1 MSEEESTDIS
11 KIDMLRNKIA
21 KEDERLIYRLWLN
34 SVYRR
39 LLAGIIILGAT
50 FIGLTF
56 GSDLTQ
62 DGIIT
67 ILFFLLIIYLWVSE
81 TFPLPVTALLAGV
94 GLVVLGLRTRDEAFG
109 PYASDAVFMILGSL
123 IVAQGITASKA
134 DDLIIRKVLPPFT
147 KSTYGLLAGIILI
160 SCLLAAVIP
169 DHGVAAIMLPILLTI
184 IDKTDIKERPN
195 ECVTFTIA
203 LAFACAIAGL
213 ATPSGGARN
222 VIAIGFLQQDYGMT
236 ISYLDWVF
244 LAAPITIIMMPLLF
258 LTLIAINRLPY
269 RKISFEMESSGE
281 IDREQIKALAILM
294 GTFILFLL
302 TEKTGLTLGT
312 TAMVGAIAMHISGV
326 LEWEESRSQLR
337 WGVMFI
343 YGAALTLGATMV
355 EHGVAEW
362 LADGIFKMSQGQDE
376 VVIILMIISLAV
388 LLTNIM
394 SDGAAAA
401 VLIPITL
408 AVAFSA
414 NMDLVFV
421 GMITAIGTAFA
432 FMTSFGTPPNL
443 IVHASGIPTSKDF
456 ARNGIPMVLIAI
468 AVVVLIEEKYWPLG
482 PDYFIS
488 KIYSLL
494 GF

>member
-1 MSEEESTDIS
+1 MSEEELNDLS
-11 KIDMLRNKIA
+11 KIEMLRNKIA
-21 KEDERLIYRLWLN
+21 KEDERIIYRLWLN
-34 SVYRR
+34 SVFRR
-39 LLAGIIILGAT
+39 LFAGIVILGML

-56 GSDLTQ
+56 ASDLTQ
-62 DGIIT
+62 DGIVT

-94 GLVVLGLRTRDEAFG
+94 GLVVLGLRTRDEAFA

-123 IVAQGITASKA
+123 IVAQGITVSKA
-134 DDLIIRKVLPPFT
+134 DELIIRKILPPFT

-169 DHGVAAIMLPILLTI
+169 DHGVAAIMLPIVLTI
-184 IDKTDIKERPN
+184 IDRTDIKDKPN

-222 VIAIGFLQQDYGMT
+222 VIAIGFLQQDYATT

-258 LTLIAINRLPY
+258 FTLIAINRLPY
-269 RKISFEMESSGE
+269 RKISFEMETSGKIE
-281 IDREQIKALAILM
+281 REQVKALAILF

-302 TEKTGLTLGT
+302 SEKTGLTIGT
-312 TAMVGAIAMHISGV
+312 TAMIGAIAMHVSGV

-362 LADGIFKMSQGQDE
+362 LADIIFKMSAGQSE
-376 VVIILMIISLAV
+376 IIIVLVILCLAV

-401 VLIPITL
+401 VLVPITL

-414 NMDLVFV
+414 GMNLIFI

-443 IVHASGIPTSKDF
+443 IVHASGIPTSRDF

-468 AVVVLIEEKYWPLG
+468 AVVILVEEKYWPLG
-482 PDYFIS
+482 PDYVIS